1 MISNITTTEG
11 IFTSLLI
18 SIVIGL
24 LACWAALLIARR
36 FKIMDIPSVD
46 PRKIHQVATPLAGG
60 LAIMIALIPLVF
72 ITGIY
77 QNSKFLGLF
86 IAVPIIFAFG
96 LWDDFRRLPAWLK
109 LIGQSLAFVVL
120 VLFDINVK
128 IFTSG
133 GFFISGAGIGY
144 EILNLAITYLWVIG
158 VTNAYNLVDSMD
170 NIVVG
175 LSGWSFAFFILATTA
190 SNQIPLVMLTSSLA
204 GICLALSFFN
214 SSPARLF
221 LGDSGAQTLGFLM
234 AVIGMLY
241 KPAYNPLQSAQ
252 QSSWFVP
259 ILLAGVP
266 IFDTCLVFFSRL
278 IHHKPF
284 YKGDNRHTYHRLIA
298 LGLDSSKA
306 VKVMQ
311 LAAFALNC
319 IAFIAVNLEPLAANL
334 ILIGVI
340 FLGIGVFI
348 FFELVKYPQTTPIT
362 TVK

>member
-1 MISNITTTEG
+1 
-11 IFTSLLI
+11 
-18 SIVIGL
+18 
-24 LACWAALLIARR
+24 
-36 FKIMDIPSVD
+36 
-46 PRKIHQVATPLAGG
+46 
-60 LAIMIALIPLVF
+60 
-72 ITGIY
+72 
-77 QNSKFLGLF
+77 
-86 IAVPIIFAFG
+86 
-96 LWDDFRRLPAWLK
+96 
-109 LIGQSLAFVVL
+109 LAFVVL
-120 VLFDINVK
+120 VLFDIKVK

-133 GFFISGAGIGY
+133 GFFISGEGIGF

-241 KPAYNPLQSAQ
+241 KPAYNPLQTAQ

-284 YKGDNRHTYHRLIA
+284 YKGDNNHTYHRLIA
-298 LGLDSSKA
+298 LGLDSGRA

-319 IAFIAVNLEPLAANL
+319 IAFIAVNLQPLPANL

-340 FLGIGVFI
+340 LLGIGVFI
-348 FFELVKYPQTTPIT
+348 FFELVKYPQTTPIGS
-362 TVK
+362 VK